1 LDEVNHDAKPS
12 KHAKADRENRLCSKV
27 VSYAVEVSDL
37 TVDFGSLRAVD
48 GASLHVAYGEV
59 VTLLGPNGAGKTT
72 VVETLLGFRAPTSG
86 TVRLHGLNPVRDHHE
101 VVVRTGALLQR
112 GGVWFPMTPRQVLEL
127 TATYYDA
134 PRDADELLELLDLE
148 RCARTPWRR
157 LSGGEQQRTL
167 LALAL
172 LGRPRVLVL
181 DEPTTAVDPEGRQVI
196 RSLIASERDRG
207 CALLVT
213 THELTEAER
222 SSDRVIIMNRGRV
235 IIHGTLDELAG
246 APEMIIELSGPVNAT
261 QLAATLGCAITS
273 DTPTQLRC
281 AIESTPERISTLND
295 FLANAGVTMLSLRT
309 RASLEERY
317 LELIERERHEVRP

>member
-1 LDEVNHDAKPS
+1 V
-12 KHAKADRENRLCSKV
+12 V
-27 VSYAVEVSDL
+27 VSNAVEVNDL
-37 TVDFGSLRAVD
+37 AVYFGSLKAVD
-48 GASLHVAYGEV
+48 DVSLHVAYGEV

-86 TVRLHGLNPVRDHHE
+86 TVRLHGLNPLRDHRE

-112 GGVWFPMTPRQVLEL
+112 GGVWSPMSPRQALDL
-127 TATYYDA
+127 TASYYDA
-134 PRDADELLELLDLE
+134 PRDTEELLDLLDL
-148 RCARTPWRR
+148 RQCARTPWRR

-181 DEPTTAVDPEGRQVI
+181 DEPTTSVDPEGRQVI
-196 RSLIASERDRG
+196 RDLIGSERDRG

-222 SSDRVIIMNRGRV
+222 TADRVIIMNRGHVV
-235 IIHGTLDELAG
+235 IEGTLDELSG
-246 APEMIIELSGPVNAT
+246 APEMIIELSGPVDAALLAT
-261 QLAATLGCAITS
+261 TLGCVVTTDA
-273 DTPTQLRC
+273 PTRLRC
-281 AIESTPERISTLND
+281 ETASTPERLAALNNH
-295 FLANAGVTMLSLRT
+295 LTSVGVTLVSLRT

-317 LELIERERHEVRP
+317 LELIEQERREVRP

>member
-1 LDEVNHDAKPS
+1 LDEVNHVDKPTE
-12 KHAKADRENRLCSKV
+12 HAKDDWSNRLGSVV
-27 VSYAVEVSDL
+27 VSNAVEVNDL
-37 TVDFGSLRAVD
+37 VVAFGALRAVD
-48 GASLHVAYGEV
+48 GVSLHVAYGEV

-72 VVETLLGFRAPTSG
+72 AVETLLGFREPTSG
-86 TVRLHGLNPVRDHHE
+86 TARLHGLNPVRDHRE

-112 GGVWFPMTPRQVLEL
+112 GGVWFPMTPRQVLDL
-127 TATYYDA
+127 TASYYDA
-134 PRDADELLELLDLE
+134 PRDTDELLDLLDLA

-181 DEPTTAVDPEGRQVI
+181 DEPTTGVDPEGRQVI
-196 RSLIASERDRG
+196 RDLIASERDRG

-222 SSDRVIIMNRGRV
+222 MADRVVIMNRGHVV
-235 IIHGTLDELAG
+235 IDGTLEELSG
-246 APEMIIELSGPVNAT
+246 APEMIVELSGPVDPAA
-261 QLAATLGCAITS
+261 LAALLGCVVTA
-273 DTPTQLRC
+273 DAGHRLRC
-281 AIESTPERISTLND
+281 ETASTPERLAQLND
-295 FLANAGVTMLSLRT
+295 FLTGVGVTLTSLRT

-317 LELIERERHEVRP
+317 LELIEQERREVRP